1 MTELAQFYCVLKGA
15 ERQPSEQSGAT
26 ALACLCSTFPFAQ
39 NELTAWFRDPQTG
52 EPAGGGA
59 LPANLHS
66 VREIARIITSAQK
79 VPGAAPVTW
88 FDRMKQL

>member
-1 MTELAQFYCVLKGA
+1 MLKGA
-15 ERQPSEQSGAT
+15 ERHPSEQSGAT

-39 NELTAWFRDPQTG
+39 NELTALFRDPQTG

-59 LPANLHS
+59 LPSNLNG
-66 VREIARIITSAQK
+66 VREIARIITFAQK
-79 VPGAAPVTW
+79 AVPGMTQVTW